1 MSLEPTRE
9 ATVRD
14 FFFGPDACA
23 ELTRSLHDNAT
34 ARRLLPGYPGLTAI
48 VEREV
53 AKATDG
59 FLDTNPTDLVASAWR
74 RYEKLRQ
81 AAIRSS
87 GTGKEERVSMATHRI
102 ESSHRPTVDVFIDGT
117 RRATVQLAITLSFDM
132 AGIVAV
138 VRRTRVVAIEAGN
151 CTVTGELTAQGVTL
165 TKRQRQWGFPG
176 AVTLRGGIA
185 VLREDMAAAV

>member
-1 MSLEPTRE
+1 MTLEPHRE
-9 ATVRD
+9 ATLRD

-23 ELTRSLHDNAT
+23 ELTRSLKDNAT

-74 RYEKLRQ
+74 RYDKLRQ
-81 AAIRSS
+81 AAIRSHA
-87 GTGKEERVSMATHRI
+87 TGIEERVTMVTHRI
-102 ESSHRPTVDVFIDGT
+102 ESSHHPKIEIYIDGT
-117 RRATVQLAITLSFDM
+117 RRATVDLAITLAFDM

-138 VRRTRVVAIEAGN
+138 VQRTRVVAIEAGN

-176 AVTLRGGIA
+176 AVRMHGGIA
-185 VLREDMAAAV
+185 VLTDDMAAA